1 MPVGTQ
7 GQRSSRLLRPADA
20 ANEQVE
26 IFLVVLR
33 QIFRCGRVGA
43 ARPVRRYARQ
53 PERAPRLQD
62 QDDLPWLLSRKCR
75 LVGGFAPA
83 CSHHIKGIKA
93 QHSPFSAMIWRA
105 ILQAV
110 GRQDGEGAM
119 SVGFRHA
126 CACMIAVGSF
136 LLGGTFEVRSAGDD
150 ARLCAK
156 EYGYTA
162 IEACSRAIKSGRY
175 KGRDLARQYLYRGV
189 ERGLKQE
196 YDLALADYGEAA
208 KVDKKYA
215 DALQSLR
222 HLQSQEGLRC
232 RGSRLQPGD

>member
-1 MPVGTQ
+1 
-7 GQRSSRLLRPADA
+7 
-20 ANEQVE
+20 
-26 IFLVVLR
+26 
-33 QIFRCGRVGA
+33 
-43 ARPVRRYARQ
+43 
-53 PERAPRLQD
+53 
-62 QDDLPWLLSRKCR
+62 
-75 LVGGFAPA
+75 
-83 CSHHIKGIKA
+83 
-93 QHSPFSAMIWRA
+93 
-105 ILQAV
+105 
-110 GRQDGEGAM
+110 M

-156 EYGYTA
+156 ESGDTA
-162 IEACSRAIKSGRY
+162 IDACSRAIKSGRY

-215 DALQSLR
+215 DAFYNRCVIFNLKKDFDAAVADC
-222 HLQSQEGLRC
+222 SQAIKLGPTPKATTATGGEELGNDRTISDYYAERGFAYFKKDDYVHALADFDNAVRRNPRNGRALKNRGLAY
-232 RGSRLQPGD
+232 QAKGDARADADLDAAKQLGE